1 MRHDTIFRNATLIL
15 GDGSVPYRGDLGLIG
30 ERISALGD
38 LGSDR
43 AGHEEDLGGLA
54 LAPGFIDAHTHDD
67 GALLQPRGMEPK
79 ISQGVTTVIAGNCGV
94 SLAPLVLSG
103 MPPSPFTLV
112 GGDGAF
118 RFASFAEYVSAIDS
132 AGIATNAAL
141 LVGHTTLRRSAMD
154 DTSRAA
160 NPREIDVMR
169 TAVGR
174 ALDEGAFG
182 LSTGLDYP
190 PAVGSSTEEV
200 KALAAAAARLG
211 GPYVTHIRNYFEHM
225 DEAIEEAIEIAR
237 HAGTKLFLSHHQCT
251 GRMNF
256 GKAAASLA
264 RIDEARRE
272 LDIAVDAYPYAAS
285 STELRRERCDTGIR
299 ILITWSEPHPEMA
312 DRDLAAIAR
321 QWGCSER
328 EAGARLM
335 PAGAVYFQLD
345 ENDVRTILGHPR
357 TMIGSDGLPQDAH
370 PHPRLWG
377 ACARVLGHYVRDV
390 GLFSLEEA
398 VHRMTGLPA
407 KEFGIRDRG
416 VLAEGAYADLVIFDP
431 QEIADTATFEAPARQ
446 AAGIHRVL
454 VNGQTVWND
463 RAATGA
469 RPGAVLRLG
478 DDIGVKACDH
488 PGR

>member
-15 GDGSVPYRGDLGLIG
+15 GDGSVPYRGDLGLIS

-94 SLAPLVLSG
+94 SMAPLVLSG

-118 RFASFAEYVSAIDS
+118 RFASFADYISAIDS

-169 TAVGR
+169 TAVDR

-285 STELRRERCDTGIR
+285 STELRCERVR
-299 ILITWSEPHPEMA
+299 
-312 DRDLAAIAR
+312 R
-321 QWGCSER
+321 Q
-328 EAGARLM
+328 
-335 PAGAVYFQLD
+335 
-345 ENDVRTILGHPR
+345 
-357 TMIGSDGLPQDAH
+357 MI
-370 PHPRLWG
+370 
-377 ACARVLGHYVRDV
+377 
-390 GLFSLEEA
+390 
-398 VHRMTGLPA
+398 
-407 KEFGIRDRG
+407 
-416 VLAEGAYADLVIFDP
+416 
-431 QEIADTATFEAPARQ
+431 
-446 AAGIHRVL
+446 
-454 VNGQTVWND
+454 
-463 RAATGA
+463 
-469 RPGAVLRLG
+469 
-478 DDIGVKACDH
+478 
-488 PGR
+488 